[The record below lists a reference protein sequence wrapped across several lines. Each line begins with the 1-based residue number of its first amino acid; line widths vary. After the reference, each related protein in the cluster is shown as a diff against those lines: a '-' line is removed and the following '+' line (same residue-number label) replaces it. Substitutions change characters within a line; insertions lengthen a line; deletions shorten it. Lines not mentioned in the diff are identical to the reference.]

1 MIRPRSCIAMLFR
14 GHFDFY
20 GAYAFIVSFSF
31 FFFVDFRF
39 FFCKLPFFSIFYFLY
54 IYACCCISAASSK

>member
-20 GAYAFIVSFSF
+20 GAYAFIVSFLF
-31 FFFVDFRF
+31 FYILFPVHLR
-39 FFCKLPFFSIFYFLY
+39 LLLY
-54 IYACCCISAASSK
+54 

>member
-20 GAYAFIVSFSF
+20 EAYAFIVSFSS
-31 FFFVDFRF
+31 
-39 FFCKLPFFSIFYFLY
+39 FFCRLSLLLL
-54 IYACCCISAASSK
+54 

>member
-20 GAYAFIVSFSF
+20 EAYAFIVSFSS
-31 FFFVDFRF
+31 FFVDFRF
-39 FFCKLPFFSIFYFLY
+39 FFCKFPFSLCFYFLY
-54 IYACCCISAASSK
+54 ISACCCMRAASSK